1 MASGD
6 PHTGFDVERL
16 LLQCHHLER
25 SLAASS
31 GLSVDEFHSLIQLY
45 VHAPCY
51 VKNLCE
57 LTGIH
62 PTRVSRI
69 LSGLERKGLLTR
81 TLGIEDKRKESLAL
95 TEAGMGMARG
105 LLQSCALA
113 KRGLAGAFPAAEPE
127 QGELSE
133 DFRGVTM

>member
-1 MASGD
+1 MVSAD
-6 PHTGFDVERL
+6 PHAGFDVERL
-16 LLQCHHLER
+16 LLQCHRLER
-25 SLAASS
+25 SLAASA
-31 GLSVDEFHSLIQLY
+31 GLSVDEFHSLAHLY

-95 TEAGMGMARG
+95 TEAGVGVARG
-105 LLQSCALA
+105 LLQSCALSR
-113 KRGLAGAFPAAEPE
+113 RGLAGALPSGEPA
-127 QGELSE
+127 QRDLSE

>member
-1 MASGD
+1 
-6 PHTGFDVERL
+6 
-16 LLQCHHLER
+16 
-25 SLAASS
+25 
-31 GLSVDEFHSLIQLY
+31 
-45 VHAPCY
+45 
-51 VKNLCE
+51 
-57 LTGIH
+57 
-62 PTRVSRI
+62 VSRI

-81 TLGIEDKRKESLAL
+81 ALGIEDKRKESLAL

-113 KRGLAGAFPAAEPE
+113 KRGLAGALPAAEPE